1 MFPTVV
7 LFTLKPPKEDFKMRI
22 DRINKLAT
30 FLASNEIFQID
41 ISTKRPSPDAGNTL
55 VMKSF
60 LVAHK
65 AKLARGD
72 PDALAVDI
80 QGNFTRVPGLADRIN
95 SIWNTYG
102 SDETFFAWL
111 KTMRSTSL

>member
-1 MFPTVV
+1 MH
-7 LFTLKPPKEDFKMRI
+7 I
-22 DRINKLAT
+22 DRINALAAL
-30 FLASNEIFQID
+30 LAGNEIFQID
-41 ISTKRPSPDAGNTL
+41 ISTKRPPPDAGNTL

-60 LVAHK
+60 LAAHK

-95 SIWNTYG
+95 SIWDTYG
-102 SDETFFAWL
+102 SDEAFFAWL
-111 KTMRSTSL
+111 KTILSTSL